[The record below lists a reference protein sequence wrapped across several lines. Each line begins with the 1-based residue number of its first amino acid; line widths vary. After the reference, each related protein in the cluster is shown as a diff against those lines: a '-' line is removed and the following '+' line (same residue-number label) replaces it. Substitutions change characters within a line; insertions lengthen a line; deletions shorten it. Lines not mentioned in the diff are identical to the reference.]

1 MMFPIKLALRYLGG
15 RKLRTTLTTLAIAIA
30 VLLIYGMNLLLP
42 VFLESFQSSA
52 MAISGETDMTI
63 THKTGD
69 PFDAA
74 ILDQVSGVEGVVTA
88 MGAYERTINL
98 PADFVDHDSSTQD
111 RIAIVNIVGVD
122 PDVAAMMVSY
132 RINNGRYLTNTDAS
146 SALISESYA
155 EAASLAVGDTL
166 HLPTP
171 TGMADFSIVGLLPK
185 KVGPGN
191 EQVIIPLAEAQRL
204 YNVPGKINRMDANF
218 NTAND
223 AERAVIQQRIV
234 VALGDN
240 YKYGVIP
247 AGAEL
252 MGNIRTAQVMMNFFA
267 VMGLLMG
274 GFIIFN
280 TFRTI
285 IAERRR
291 DIGMLRAL
299 GASRK
304 TIYWTILVEGMIQGI
319 LGSVLGIILGY
330 LFGLLTSYAA
340 GIVVKRFLNI
350 TISSSL
356 SLQPGLM
363 LLSAVLGIGITLLA
377 GLIPAQAATR
387 ITPLEALRPTV
398 GKVTLRRLASFGF
411 WLGLASLAASILLLV
426 FASSDWLGIGALL
439 LVVSLV
445 LLTPVLVNPIAN
457 LFSRIITLL
466 SMRDGT
472 AQLAEGNISRQPTRA
487 AITAATSLVS
497 TAVLIIVASVISSV
511 IMTFSRVME
520 NSLGSDYLFI
530 PPSVA
535 LWSSDV
541 GTSPEFAEQL
551 RAIPGVT
558 VVSTMR
564 FAGSQIGD
572 AAVGLL
578 GIDPQYYTQ
587 TSGLRF
593 ASGDPD
599 AAYAAINSGKTII
612 LNGILSGQIKAK
624 VGDDVEV
631 MTINGK
637 QTYRV
642 VGIGSDY
649 LNAKTATAYISQAN
663 IAADFA
669 KTEDIFLQV
678 NVDPKADVEPIEA
691 AFKQALAN
699 YPQFTLYNGKE
710 YLKENTNL
718 LNAAFSVVILLGLFL
733 AIPSL
738 LAMINTLTIGV
749 LERTREIGM
758 LRAVGA
764 LRKQVRR
771 MVLIEALL
779 LSGIG
784 TAIGLLA
791 GLYFGYLSVQAFANL
806 GFPADYLFP
815 WSGIVIALA
824 VGLVFGAL
832 SAVLPARQ
840 AARMDVVEALRYE

>member
-1 MMFPIKLALRYLGG
+1 
-15 RKLRTTLTTLAIAIA
+15 
-30 VLLIYGMNLLLP
+30 
-42 VFLESFQSSA
+42 
-52 MAISGETDMTI
+52 
-63 THKTGD
+63 
-69 PFDAA
+69 
-74 ILDQVSGVEGVVTA
+74 
-88 MGAYERTINL
+88 
-98 PADFVDHDSSTQD
+98 
-111 RIAIVNIVGVD
+111 
-122 PDVAAMMVSY
+122 
-132 RINNGRYLTNTDAS
+132 
-146 SALISESYA
+146 
-155 EAASLAVGDTL
+155 
-166 HLPTP
+166 
-171 TGMADFSIVGLLPK
+171 
-185 KVGPGN
+185 
-191 EQVIIPLAEAQRL
+191 
-204 YNVPGKINRMDANF
+204 
-218 NTAND
+218 
-223 AERAVIQQRIV
+223 
-234 VALGDN
+234 
-240 YKYGVIP
+240 
-247 AGAEL
+247 
-252 MGNIRTAQVMMNFFA
+252 
-267 VMGLLMG
+267 
-274 GFIIFN
+274 
-280 TFRTI
+280 
-285 IAERRR
+285 
-291 DIGMLRAL
+291 
-299 GASRK
+299 
-304 TIYWTILVEGMIQGI
+304 
-319 LGSVLGIILGY
+319 
-330 LFGLLTSYAA
+330 
-340 GIVVKRFLNI
+340 
-350 TISSSL
+350 
-356 SLQPGLM
+356 
-363 LLSAVLGIGITLLA
+363 
-377 GLIPAQAATR
+377 
-387 ITPLEALRPTV
+387 
-398 GKVTLRRLASFGF
+398 VTLRRLASFGF

-530 PPSVA
+530 PPSVS

-578 GIDPQYYTQ
+578 GIDPQNYTQ